1 MKNNKETTTKFL
13 DLLMY
18 KVYTHGNIITEEEDE
33 KIRRSF
39 KLQIHWNKNRNDLPK
54 RIKEML

>member
-1 MKNNKETTTKFL
+1 MKNNKETTTNFL

-18 KVYTHGNIITEEEDE
+18 KVYTNGNIITDEEDE
-33 KIRRSF
+33 RMRRNF
-39 KLQIHWNKNRNDLPK
+39 KFQIHWNKNRNDLPK